1 MPAYVMTYN
10 SLLEDARRYLERGNS
25 ITDPVVYEQ
34 LPRLV
39 ALAEKRLAKEL
50 KLQGYE
56 QYYYWQMQAGVYVYE
71 KPDLWRETKTLTIGV
86 NLLPADTGH
95 NTRVTLFPRTLEY
108 LRDSYWRNPVLTGQP
123 KFYAEYGPDNIWI
136 SPTPAEAHPSEWGIW
151 GLPPPLNDELQSNWF
166 TQYAPNL
173 LLYATL
179 LESQPFLKNDDRIQ
193 VWQSMYDR
201 AALSY
206 LNEDARKEQDASDK
220 PEEGKP

>member
-1 MPAYVMTYN
+1 MPAYVMTYS
-10 SLLEDARRYLERGNS
+10 SLLEDLRRYLERGNS

-56 QYYYWQMQAGVYVYE
+56 QYYYWTMQDGVYVYE
-71 KPDLWRETKTLTIGV
+71 KPDLWRETKTLTIGT
-86 NLLPADTGH
+86 NLLPADTGN

-108 LRDSYWRNPVLTGQP
+108 LRDCYWRNATLTGEP
-123 KFYAEYGPDNIWI
+123 KFYAEYGPDHIWV
-136 SPTPAEAHPSEWGIW
+136 SPTPDEAYPSEWGIW
-151 GLPPPLNDELQSNWF
+151 GLPPPLSDEQQSNWF

-193 VWQSMYDR
+193 VWQGMYDR